1 MHEIEAITEIVGAQ
15 RKPGLGDEV
24 WNKYLDEP
32 EADQSTEDVVNHPS
46 HYTSHRSGI
55 ECLSIT
61 RCLPFSLGNAIKYLW
76 RAGLKGGKE
85 KQLEDWKKALF
96 YLRDHQQN
104 FGKVYETFNLHVVIA
119 KFHAAVTAK
128 GFNPS
133 WEDLVI
139 DSLLSMHSSVECW
152 NPRPD
157 RILQKAIDKVNAK
170 VLDAETEK

>member
-1 MHEIEAITEIVGAQ
+1 MHEYEVINEIIEAQ
-15 RKPGLGDEV
+15 NKPGLGDNV
-24 WNKYLDEP
+24 WDKHLDESD
-32 EADQSTEDVVNHPS
+32 ADQSTEDVVNHPS

-76 RAGLKGGKE
+76 RAGLKGGEE
-85 KQLEDWKKALF
+85 KKIEDWKKALF
-96 YLRDHQQN
+96 YLRDHRDN
-104 FGKVYETFNLHVVIA
+104 FGKVFETFNLHVVIA
-119 KFHAAVTAK
+119 KFHAAVNAK

-139 DSLLSMHSSVECW
+139 DSLLSMHSSTECW

-157 RILQKAIDKVNAK
+157 KILHRAISTVEAK
-170 VLDAETEK
+170 VLDAELEK